1 MPIDWEA
8 EEIVL
13 TLKNA
18 GLPELTEE
26 QKRTLSRARDVWYSK
41 PNGGRRSREIV
52 KEIISESAEAPILRN
67 IEPAMDVFTTVFT
80 ASRDIK
86 ARGGRNPLTT
96 GGGGYSTELPKS
108 GR

>member
-8 EEIVL
+8 EEIIL

-18 GLPELTEE
+18 GLPNLTDE
-26 QKRTLSRARDVWYSK
+26 QRETLSRARDVWYSK
-41 PNGGRRSREIV
+41 PGGGKMARKIV
-52 KEIISESAEAPILRN
+52 KGIISESAETPVLRN
-67 IEPAMDVFTTVFT
+67 IEPAMDVFTTVFA

-96 GGGGYSTELPKS
+96 SGGGYSTELPKS